1 MRFTPLP
8 NQSLNLSARM
18 PTAPRPRAPG
28 TLAHKTTAVDSR
40 SAALSIARMNAD
52 IGFTP
57 GTLIEAARSI
67 RPIAAP
73 PSQSISPLGKELEP
87 PCQGA
92 NGPYVE
98 ALSHAMTS
106 WSNSLSVLYEDP
118 GRLSD
123 ALVGVEQSFGVC
135 ETAIIQSLIE
145 AASGSSGD
153 DSTSPSGSLGA
164 VLQALSEQDAG
175 GGAQ

>member
-1 MRFTPLP
+1 MV
-8 NQSLNLSARM
+8 AR
-18 PTAPRPRAPG
+18 
-28 TLAHKTTAVDSR
+28 
-40 SAALSIARMNAD
+40 INAD

-67 RPIAAP
+67 PAYRRPL
-73 PSQSISPLGKELEP
+73 SQSISPPLGEELAP
-87 PCQGA
+87 LCQGA

-98 ALSHAMTS
+98 ALTHAMTS
-106 WSNSLSVLYEDP
+106 WSNSLSIRYEDL

-153 DSTSPSGSLGA
+153 DSTSPSGRLGA

>member
-1 MRFTPLP
+1 MV
-8 NQSLNLSARM
+8 AR
-18 PTAPRPRAPG
+18 
-28 TLAHKTTAVDSR
+28 
-40 SAALSIARMNAD
+40 INAD

-67 RPIAAP
+67 PAYRRPL
-73 PSQSISPLGKELEP
+73 SQSISPLGKELEP

-92 NGPYVE
+92 NCPYVE
-98 ALSHAMTS
+98 TLSHAMTS
-106 WSNSLSVLYEDP
+106 WSDSLSVLYEDP

-123 ALVGVEQSFGVC
+123 ALVGVEQPFGDC

-153 DSTSPSGSLGA
+153 DSSSPSGRLGA

>member
-1 MRFTPLP
+1 MV
-8 NQSLNLSARM
+8 AR
-18 PTAPRPRAPG
+18 
-28 TLAHKTTAVDSR
+28 
-40 SAALSIARMNAD
+40 INAD

-67 RPIAAP
+67 PPIADP
-73 PSQSISPLGKELEP
+73 FSQSISTLGKELEP
-87 PCQGA
+87 LCQGA

-98 ALSHAMTS
+98 TLSRAMTS
-106 WSNSLSVLYEDP
+106 WSDSLSTRYEDP
-118 GRLSD
+118 EPLSD
-123 ALVGVEQSFGVC
+123 ALVGVEQPFGDC

-153 DSTSPSGSLGA
+153 DSTSPSGRLGA
-164 VLQALSEQDAG
+164 VLQALSEQDTG